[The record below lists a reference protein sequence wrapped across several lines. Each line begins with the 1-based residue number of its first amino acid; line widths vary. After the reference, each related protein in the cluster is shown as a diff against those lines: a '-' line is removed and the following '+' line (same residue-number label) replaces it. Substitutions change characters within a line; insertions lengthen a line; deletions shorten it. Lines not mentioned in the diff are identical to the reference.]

1 MRRPKPRP
9 RQPHDAPHADQLR
22 EALARV
28 AKGRTGR
35 EPSPLRIH
43 VAAVF
48 DRLEADRERGAT
60 WDGLAEPF
68 AALGILTAEG
78 KAPTGS
84 DLKNAFHAERYSR
97 LPKRPRASKPKAAAS
112 PAPPAP
118 AMAPAALEPARPVPA
133 PAPSAPQEPPSVP
146 APPAMPVADP
156 ELARRLNSLR
166 TIEEVPA
173 MALPAGWRKRKGDQD
188 G

>member
-1 MRRPKPRP
+1 MRRPKSRLS
-9 RQPHDAPHADQLR
+9 QTHDAPHADRLR

-78 KAPTGS
+78 KAPTGA

-97 LPKRPRASKPKAAAS
+97 QPKRQRAPKPKAAAVPFPQAPAS
-112 PAPPAP
+112 APAPPSPKPGPLPGASAGNP
-118 AMAPAALEPARPVPA
+118 ANPYAELDRQTAEKKRVREEIDRAKNWNPYPA
-133 PAPSAPQEPPSVP
+133 PQTKDET
-146 APPAMPVADP
+146 
-156 ELARRLNSLR
+156 E
-166 TIEEVPA
+166 
-173 MALPAGWRKRKGDQD
+173 
-188 G
+188 

>member
-1 MRRPKPRP
+1 MRRPKSRP
-9 RQPHDAPHADQLR
+9 RQTHDAPHADQLR

-48 DRLEADRERGAT
+48 DRLEADRERGAA

-78 KAPTGS
+78 KAPTGL

-97 LPKRPRASKPKAAAS
+97 EPKRPRAPKAKAAS
-112 PAPPAP
+112 APVPQHSAPASAPAPPSPKPEPLPKAP
-118 AMAPAALEPARPVPA
+118 VGNPASPYAEMERRVAEKKLRQEKIARAKDWNPYAVPQ
-133 PAPSAPQEPPSVP
+133 S
-146 APPAMPVADP
+146 
-156 ELARRLNSLR
+156 
-166 TIEEVPA
+166 
-173 MALPAGWRKRKGDQD
+173 KDQTD
-188 G
+188 E

>member
-1 MRRPKPRP
+1 MRRPRP
-9 RQPHDAPHADQLR
+9 RLRQTHEAPHADQLR

-28 AKGRTGR
+28 AKGKTGR

-118 AMAPAALEPARPVPA
+118 ATAPAALEPARLAPA
-133 PAPSAPQEPPSVP
+133 PAPGAPQEPPAV
-146 APPAMPVADP
+146 PVADP

-173 MALPAGWRKRKGDQD
+173 MALPAGWRKRKGNED